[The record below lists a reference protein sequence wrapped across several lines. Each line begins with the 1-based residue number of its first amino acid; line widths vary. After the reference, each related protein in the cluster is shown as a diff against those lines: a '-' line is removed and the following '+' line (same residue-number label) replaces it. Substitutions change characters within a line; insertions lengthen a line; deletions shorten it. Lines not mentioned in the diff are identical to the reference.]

1 MGLIQ
6 DILVVGS
13 GSTWDL
19 TSFLENSTEQI
30 QKWGGLF
37 LTLVGVVGIIWSA
50 FQIISGLMS
59 HGKKQVSYGTQVML
73 LLISGALS
81 TTGLG
86 LVTSIAQG
94 GEKTIKDLGSTI
106 NLLDNVLGTITTFI
120 GNGLPF

>member
-1 MGLIQ
+1 MGSIQ

-13 GSTWDL
+13 GSWDL
-19 TSFLENSTEQI
+19 TNFLTNSTKQI
-30 QKWGGLF
+30 QTWGGLF

-81 TTGLG
+81 ATGLS
-86 LVTSIAQG
+86 LVTTIAQG
-94 GEKTIKDLGSTI
+94 GRKTIEDLGSTI
-106 NLLDNVLGTITTFI
+106 NLMDNVLGTITTFI